1 MAVLVGRVACIFLRL
16 ILCLLLRLLLFSPN
30 LRTVFSPCLLG
41 WNRSPAQVGCMRQA
55 LGPGALGRPRGS
67 WWRGKWVG
75 GSGWGT
81 HVNPWLF
88 HFNVW
93 KNSLQKKKNADG
105 LSHWKPSPSLLLLS
119 CKKWDSWFQG
129 TMGHRRVWGP
139 HGPLELIHLSLLGCK
154 LPPQPG
160 SNEPT

>member
-67 WWRGKWVG
+67 GWRGRWVG

-81 HVNPWLF
+81 HVKPWLF

-93 KNSLQKKKNADG
+93 QNSLQKKKKMLMGFPTEN
-105 LSHWKPSPSLLLLS
+105 LLLPFCFSLVRS
-119 CKKWDSWFQG
+119 ETHDFKAQWATGGCG
-129 TMGHRRVWGP
+129 AHMGHW
-139 HGPLELIHLSLLGCK
+139 S
-154 LPPQPG
+154 
-160 SNEPT
+160 